1 MESVERMKRR
11 WNSGSRFVS
20 RRSRLADV
28 SSAIPSSASHLTST
42 IFVPAPFLHPPLF
55 LTARHGTRIF
65 PSFYLYHGRMH
76 KYSRRIFRS
85 NETYE
90 KCKILSTRS
99 LDQFFSLTRYIRVYV
114 GTYIYIEIFIRVN
127 TKQNSRDLFREK
139 KNAYNTRCIQM
150 QPLKI
155 PELST

>member
-55 LTARHGTRIF
+55 LTARHGTGIF

-114 GTYIYIEIFIRVN
+114 GTYIYIYIYRNIH
-127 TKQNSRDLFREK
+127 SRQYKTEFSRPLSRKEK
-139 KNAYNTRCIQM
+139 CI
-150 QPLKI
+150 
-155 PELST
+155 